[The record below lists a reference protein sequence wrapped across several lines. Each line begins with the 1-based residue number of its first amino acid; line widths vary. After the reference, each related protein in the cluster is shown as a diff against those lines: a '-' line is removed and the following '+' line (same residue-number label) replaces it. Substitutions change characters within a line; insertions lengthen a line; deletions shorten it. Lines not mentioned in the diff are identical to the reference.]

1 MQSTHV
7 DTVKK
12 INFVLALVE
21 CIVEIANIKSSLLSQ
36 SLTSRDFVHVV
47 KSPPASPTAPAPPS
61 SRIVTSANRDEDAF
75 ENADTFDID
84 RRAKPSFGFGFGP
97 HMCIGQFVAKT
108 EINCALNAVLDLMP
122 NIRLDPDKPAPEIIG
137 AQLRGP
143 HQVHV
148 IWD

>member
-61 SRIVTSANRDEDAF
+61 SRIVTSVNLTLEEELVRSSGAARVSCSDEDLALRDLRL
-75 ENADTFDID
+75 EELVLVV
-84 RRAKPSFGFGFGP
+84 RALQLLGATIQLTNDELHSK
-97 HMCIGQFVAKT
+97 
-108 EINCALNAVLDLMP
+108 
-122 NIRLDPDKPAPEIIG
+122 RLQPTSSVRSS
-137 AQLRGP
+137 QC
-143 HQVHV
+143 
-148 IWD
+148 